1 MPELPEVETVVRS
14 LRPQVKGRTIRAVK
28 LGKHRLRAPWH
39 SRWSLHVTGCTIVDI
54 TRRGKWMLLE
64 LSRPATHLI
73 VHLGM
78 TGRLLVEPAHAKP
91 QLHTH
96 FRFPLD
102 DGQEELRF
110 RDPRRFGS
118 VTLAETVAGQR
129 FPQEAELGPEPFDL
143 SPNELLA
150 SMQRSKR
157 PLKAILLDQ
166 AVVAGVGNIYADEA
180 LYEAKLLPTRLG
192 TSLTAKEAKRLQE
205 VIVKV
210 LTRAIETKGSTI
222 SNFYYGND
230 EAGGF
235 QHEFQ
240 AYGRAKQPCY
250 RCDRPMVGIRL
261 AGRATCYC
269 ERCQR

>member
-1 MPELPEVETVVRS
+1 VPELPEVETVVRT
-14 LRPQVKGRTIRAVK
+14 LRPQLRGKTIRAVK

-39 SRWSLHVTGCTIVDI
+39 TRWNQLVAGATMVDI
-54 TRRGKWMLLE
+54 TRRGKWMLIE
-64 LSRPATHLI
+64 LSHPGCHML

-78 TGRLLVEPAHAKP
+78 TGRLLVEPADQKP

-102 DGQEELRF
+102 DGYEELRF

-118 VTLAETVAGQR
+118 VTLATTIGTHR

-143 SPNELLA
+143 TSTVLLA

-166 AVVAGVGNIYADEA
+166 AVVAGVGNIYADES
-180 LYEAKLLPTRLG
+180 LFEAKLLPTRLG
-192 TSLTAKEAKRLQE
+192 TSLTSGEAKRLQQAL
-205 VIVKV
+205 VKV
-210 LTRAIETKGSTI
+210 LMRAIETKGSTI

-230 EAGGF
+230 EPGGF
-235 QHEFQ
+235 QHEFK
-240 AYGRAKQPCY
+240 AYGRAKQPCL
-250 RCDRPMVGIRL
+250 RCDRPLTGIRL
-261 AGRATCYC
+261 AGRTTCYC
-269 ERCQR
+269 EGCQH